1 MRMEVYYQLDILS
14 LVERLAW
21 LLLDKLVIRG
31 DWKKGK
37 VLGKCNSVSHIKKK
51 QVDCLRQLG
60 LT

>member
-31 DWKKGK
+31 DWKRGK
-37 VLGKCNSVSHIKKK
+37 FLGNVILS
-51 QVDCLRQLG
+51 